1 MKLKSLG
8 IAAITAATAIVPFA
22 ALAEYPERPV
32 SFVVPWPPGDLADI
46 TTRII
51 ADEFQTTYGV
61 ASAVLNKPGGGGGP
75 FPGAVYAAQQPADG
89 YTISALVNAIPA
101 FGDQVGIPDLNP
113 NPFEPLG
120 IYLTYPFVIAARKDL
135 PFASIEELAGYS
147 QDNPVVFG
155 HFGAKLLPTRAAFA
169 LAKTTG
175 INFASN
181 AAFDALDCNTLA
193 SGDADVM
200 TVTVQTILPCI
211 DNVTV
216 LATFGD
222 TRLSAAPDA
231 PAVTE
236 LVPDLNL
243 SLWNGLFVHKDTPQ
257 DIRDKITEVAKRA
270 VESERMQDVAA
281 QTGALIEWS
290 SKEDAQARITSD
302 KAALAKINELLQ

>member
-1 MKLKSLG
+1 MKLKALG
-8 IAAITAATAIVPFA
+8 LAAATALSPLA
-22 ALAEYPERPV
+22 ALAEYPEKPV

-51 ADEFQTTYGV
+51 ADEFQNTYDV

-75 FPGAVYAAQQPADG
+75 FPGAVYVAQQPADG
-89 YTISALVNAIPA
+89 YTVGALVNAIPA

-120 IYLTYPFVIAARKDL
+120 IYLTYPFVIAARGDL
-135 PFASIEELAGYS
+135 PFETVEELAEYS
-147 QDNPVVFG
+147 QDNAVVLG
-155 HFGAKLLPTRAAFA
+155 HFGARLLPTRATFA

-175 INFASN
+175 IELASH

-193 SGDADVM
+193 SGDADLI
-200 TVTVQTILPCI
+200 TVTVQTILPCM
-211 DNVTV
+211 DSVNV

-222 TRLSAAPDA
+222 TRLPLAPDA

-236 LVPDLNL
+236 IVPDLNL

-257 DIRDKITEVAKRA
+257 DVRDKITEVAQRA
-270 VESERMQDVAA
+270 VASDRMQEIAEK
-281 QTGALIEWS
+281 TGALIEWS
-290 SKEDAQARITSD
+290 TQEQAQERIASD
-302 KAALAKINELLQ
+302 KAALAVINELLK

>member
-1 MKLKSLG
+1 MKLKALG
-8 IAAITAATAIVPFA
+8 LAAATALAPLA
-22 ALAEYPERPV
+22 ALAEYPEKPV

-51 ADEFQTTYGV
+51 ADEFQATYDV

-89 YTISALVNAIPA
+89 YTVGALVNAIPA
-101 FGDQVGIPDLNP
+101 FGDKVGIAELNP

-120 IYLTYPFVIAARKDL
+120 IYLTYPFVIAARGDL
-135 PFASIEELAGYS
+135 PFASIEELADYS
-147 QDNPVVFG
+147 QDNGVVLG

-169 LAKTTG
+169 LAKTTD
-175 INFASN
+175 INFASH

-193 SGDADVM
+193 SGDADII
-200 TVTVQTILPCI
+200 TVTVQTILPCMDSI
-211 DNVTV
+211 TV

-222 TRLSAAPDA
+222 TRLPLAPDA

-236 LVPDLNL
+236 IVPDLNL

-257 DIRDKITEVAKRA
+257 VSYPPKF
-270 VESERMQDVAA
+270 
-281 QTGALIEWS
+281 GH
-290 SKEDAQARITSD
+290 
-302 KAALAKINELLQ
+302 

>member
-8 IAAITAATAIVPFA
+8 IAAVTAATALAPFSA
-22 ALAEYPERPV
+22 QAEYPEKPV

-51 ADEFQTTYGV
+51 ADEFQATYDV

-75 FPGAVYAAQQPADG
+75 FPGAVYVAQQPADG
-89 YTISALVNAIPA
+89 YTIGALVNAIPA
-101 FGDQVGIPDLNP
+101 FGDQIGIPQLNP

-135 PFASIEELAGYS
+135 PFASVEELAAYS
-147 QDNPVVFG
+147 QENAVVFG

-175 INFASN
+175 VEFASN

-193 SGDADVM
+193 SGDVDVM

-211 DNVTV
+211 DDVTV

-222 TRLSAAPDA
+222 TRLPLAPDA

-270 VESERMQDVAA
+270 VESDRMQDIAA
-281 QTGALIEWS
+281 QTGALIEWTTR
-290 SKEDAQARITSD
+290 EDAQARIASD

>member
-1 MKLKSLG
+1 MKLKALG
-8 IAAITAATAIVPFA
+8 LAAATALAPLA
-22 ALAEYPERPV
+22 ALAEYPEKPV

-51 ADEFQTTYGV
+51 ADEFQATYDV

-89 YTISALVNAIPA
+89 YTVGALVNAIPA
-101 FGDQVGIPDLNP
+101 FGDKVGIAELNP

-120 IYLTYPFVIAARKDL
+120 IYLTYPFVIAARGDL
-135 PFASIEELAGYS
+135 PFASIEELADYS
-147 QDNPVVFG
+147 QDNGVVLG

-169 LAKTTG
+169 LAKTTD
-175 INFASN
+175 INFASH

-193 SGDADVM
+193 SGDADII
-200 TVTVQTILPCI
+200 TVTVQTILPCMDSI
-211 DNVTV
+211 TV

-222 TRLSAAPDA
+222 TRLPLAPDA

-236 LVPDLNL
+236 IVPDLNL

-257 DIRDKITEVAKRA
+257 EVRDRITEVAERA
-270 VESERMQDVAA
+270 VNSERMQKIAA

-290 SKEDAQARITSD
+290 DRDATEARIESD
-302 KAALAKINELLQ
+302 KAALAVINELLQ

>member
-1 MKLKSLG
+1 MKLKTLG
-8 IAAITAATAIVPFA
+8 IAAITAITALAPFTVQ
-22 ALAEYPERPV
+22 AEYPEKPV

-51 ADEFQTTYGV
+51 ADEFQAAYGV

-75 FPGAVYAAQQPADG
+75 FPGAVYVAEQPADG
-89 YTISALVNAIPA
+89 YTVGALVNAIPA
-101 FGDQVGIPDLNP
+101 FGDQVGIPQLNP

-135 PFASIEELAGYS
+135 PFSTVAELASYS
-147 QDNPVVFG
+147 QANPVVFG
-155 HFGAKLLPTRAAFA
+155 HFGAKLLPTRAALA

-175 INFASN
+175 ITFASD

-193 SGDADVM
+193 SGDVDVM
-200 TVTVQTILPCI
+200 TVTVQTILPCM

-222 TRLSAAPDA
+222 TRLAAAPDA

-257 DIRDKITEVAKRA
+257 DVRDKITEVAKRA
-270 VESERMQDVAA
+270 VESERMQDIAT
-281 QTGALIEWS
+281 QTGALIKWAT
-290 SKEDAQARITSD
+290 KEDAEARITSD

>member
-8 IAAITAATAIVPFA
+8 IAAIASATAFA
-22 ALAEYPERPV
+22 PIAAQAEYPERPV

-51 ADEFQTTYGV
+51 ADAFQSEYGV

-75 FPGAVYAAQQPADG
+75 FPGAVYVAQQPADG
-89 YTISALVNAIPA
+89 YTVGALVNAIPA

-120 IYLTYPFVIAARKDL
+120 IYLTYPFVIAAPKSL
-135 PFASIEELAGYS
+135 PFTSVEELADYS
-147 QDNPVVFG
+147 EDNPVVLG
-155 HFGAKLLPTRAAFA
+155 HFGARLLPTRAAFA
-169 LAKTTG
+169 LAKRTG
-175 INFASN
+175 VNYASN

-193 SGDADVM
+193 SGDADVI
-200 TVTVQTILPCI
+200 TVTVQTILPCM
-211 DNVTV
+211 DDVTV

-222 TRLSAAPDA
+222 TRLPLAPDA

-257 DIRDKITEVAKRA
+257 DVRDKITEVAKRA
-270 VESERMQDVAA
+270 VESERMQEISA
-281 QTGALIEWS
+281 QTGALISWKTEA
-290 SKEDAQARITSD
+290 EADAQIASD
-302 KAALAKINELLQ
+302 KAALAVINELLQ